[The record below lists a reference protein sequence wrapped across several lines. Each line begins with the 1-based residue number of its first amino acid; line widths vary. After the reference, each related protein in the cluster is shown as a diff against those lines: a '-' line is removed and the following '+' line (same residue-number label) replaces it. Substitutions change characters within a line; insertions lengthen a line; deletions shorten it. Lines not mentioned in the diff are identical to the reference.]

1 VLAPRMPKAFMIGA
15 VVALALGLL
24 GLVSNTT
31 TVAAL
36 IG

>member
-1 VLAPRMPKAFMIGA
+1 MPRAFMVGA
-15 VVALALGLL
+15 VVALAFGLL
-24 GLVSNTT
+24 GLLSNTT